1 VMKGCLL
8 WPLRLLLLLLVVLTI
23 LLAWAYRRE
32 LKGMWGFWR
41 GGTAAE
47 TAVTG
52 YSSAAGL
59 ASATDLVDS
68 LNGWR
73 ADSIVL
79 TAEQLASLLEA
90 GLGGAAARYLDSVS
104 VTLGQDEAAVGASL
118 ATEAIPRAALGPL
131 KYIVRDRE
139 QIEVGGR
146 LAVVA
151 SETGEFRV
159 ERVRLRGLPFPSAMI
174 GRFMSSSLG
183 AAEDGTVRFKLP
195 AGIRDLKVRPT
206 GVVLYGGAR

>member
-1 VMKGCLL
+1 MKGCLL
-8 WPLRLLLLLLVVLTI
+8 WPLRLLLVLFVVLTI
-23 LLAWAYRRE
+23 LLGWAYRRE

-47 TAVTG
+47 SAVTG
-52 YSSAAGL
+52 HSSAAGF
-59 ASATDLVDS
+59 ASAIDLIDS

-79 TAEQLASLLEA
+79 TADQLASLLEA

-131 KYIVRDRE
+131 RYFVRE
-139 QIEVGGR
+139 HEKIEVGGR

-159 ERVRLRGLPFPSAMI
+159 ARVRLRGLPFPSAMI
-174 GRFMSSSLG
+174 GRFMSSSLD
-183 AAEDGTVRFKLP
+183 AAEDGTIRFKLP
-195 AGIRDLKVRPT
+195 EGIRDLKVRPT

>member
-1 VMKGCLL
+1 MKGCLL
-8 WPLRLLLLLLVVLTI
+8 WPIRLFFVLLVLLTI

-47 TAVTG
+47 SAVTG
-52 YSSAAGL
+52 RSSAAGL

-104 VTLGQDEAAVGASL
+104 VTLGQDAAAVGASL

-131 KYIVRDRE
+131 KYIVRAHE
-139 QIEVGGR
+139 KIEVGGR

-183 AAEDGTVRFKLP
+183 ASDDGTIRFTLP
-195 AGIRDLKVRPT
+195 EGIRDLKVRPT
-206 GVVLYGGAR
+206 GVVLYGGGR